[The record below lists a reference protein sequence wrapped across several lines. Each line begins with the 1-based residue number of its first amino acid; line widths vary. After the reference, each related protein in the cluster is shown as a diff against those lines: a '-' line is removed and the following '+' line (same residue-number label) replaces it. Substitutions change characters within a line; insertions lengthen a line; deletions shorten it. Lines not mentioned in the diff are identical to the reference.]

1 VYFVA
6 PAMIATSPLVIASGA
21 KQSPG
26 SRALEAMIGRMRMNR
41 LAIAALM
48 GTTAIVPRTASPADA
63 SDHRIHISRGA
74 VSSSDP
80 IVLTPEGAKVELVAS
95 FSMAAA
101 AFVPDP
107 YAGKCRFIAVKYTLK
122 KDDQKLI
129 LGDAYKESDPDDP
142 LVLHAD
148 ELRNAAGRLG
158 ADTIYLL
165 LNDSDALDGVKGLHD
180 CRILGDDSGRP
191 RGEEMREVSCQDP
204 AGKTLRFSEYA
215 ARASFY
221 ACGAKGEK
229 K

>member
-1 VYFVA
+1 
-6 PAMIATSPLVIASGA
+6 
-21 KQSPG
+21 
-26 SRALEAMIGRMRMNR
+26 MNR
-41 LAIAALM
+41 FVVAALI
-48 GTTAIVPRTASPADA
+48 GTAIVPRTAFAAQEP

-80 IVLTPEGAKVELVAS
+80 IVLTPEGAKVEIMPS

-107 YAGKCRFIAVKYTLK
+107 YSEKCRLVTVKYTLK

-129 LGDAYKESDPDDP
+129 LGDAYRESDPDDP

-148 ELRNAAGRLG
+148 ELRNAAGKLG
-158 ADTIYLL
+158 ANSIYLL
-165 LNDSDALDGVKGLHD
+165 LNDSDALERVKGLHD
-180 CRILGDDSGRP
+180 CKVLSDDNGRP

-204 AGKTLRFSEYA
+204 AGKALRFSQYA

-229 K
+229 KK

>member
-1 VYFVA
+1 MKIPRHLA
-6 PAMIATSPLVIASGA
+6 LV
-21 KQSPG
+21 
-26 SRALEAMIGRMRMNR
+26 
-41 LAIAALM
+41 
-48 GTTAIVPRTASPADA
+48 TAIVPAILAARLSTAQET

-80 IVLTPEGAKVELVAS
+80 IVLTPDGAKVELTPS

-101 AFVPDP
+101 AFVRDP
-107 YAGKCRFIAVKYTLK
+107 YAEKCRLVTVKYTLK
-122 KDDQKLI
+122 KDDQKSI

-148 ELRNAAGRLG
+148 ELRNAAGKLG
-158 ADTIYLL
+158 ANAIYLL

-180 CRILGDDSGRP
+180 CRILGDDIGRP

-204 AGKTLRFSEYA
+204 AGKALRFSQYA

-229 K
+229 KK

>member
-1 VYFVA
+1 MRAAREEYDGL
-6 PAMIATSPLVIASGA
+6 MRRHCLRPLSALLLIAS
-21 KQSPG
+21 
-26 SRALEAMIGRMRMNR
+26 
-41 LAIAALM
+41 LAAWVVSAQE
-48 GTTAIVPRTASPADA
+48 A
-63 SDHRIHISRGA
+63 SDHRIHISRGS

-80 IVLTPEGAKVELVAS
+80 IVLTPEGAKVELTPS
-95 FSMAAA
+95 FSMATA

-107 YAGKCRFIAVKYTLK
+107 YTGRCRFVTVKYTLK
-122 KDDQKLI
+122 KDDQKSI

-148 ELRNAAGRLG
+148 ELRNAAGKFG
-158 ADTIYLL
+158 ANAIYLL

-180 CRILGDDSGRP
+180 CKILGDDNGRP

-204 AGKTLRFSEYA
+204 AGKVRRFSQYA

-221 ACGAKGEK
+221 ACGAKGEPHK

>member
-1 VYFVA
+1 
-6 PAMIATSPLVIASGA
+6 
-21 KQSPG
+21 
-26 SRALEAMIGRMRMNR
+26 MRVNR
-41 LAIAALM
+41 FAIAALM
-48 GTTAIVPRTASPADA
+48 GTAAIVSRTASAADA

-80 IVLTPEGAKVELVAS
+80 IVLTPEGAKVELTPS

-107 YAGKCRFIAVKYTLK
+107 YAEKCRLVTVKYTLK

-129 LGDAYKESDPDDP
+129 LGDAYRESDPDDP
-142 LVLHAD
+142 TVLHAD
-148 ELRNAAGRLG
+148 ELRNAAGKLG
-158 ADTIYLL
+158 ANSIYLL

-180 CRILGDDSGRP
+180 CKVASDDNGRP
-191 RGEEMREVSCQDP
+191 REEEMREVKCQDP
-204 AGKTLRFSEYA
+204 AGKTLRFSQYA

-229 K
+229 KK

>member
-1 VYFVA
+1 MLPLAGEGYDSPMSMTRRF
-6 PAMIATSPLVIASGA
+6 ATLG
-21 KQSPG
+21 
-26 SRALEAMIGRMRMNR
+26 
-41 LAIAALM
+41 IAALSILA
-48 GTTAIVPRTASPADA
+48 TRARAADEP
-63 SDHRIHISRGA
+63 SDHRIHISRGT

-80 IVLTPEGAKVELVAS
+80 IVLTPEGAKVELTPS
-95 FSMAAA
+95 FSMAQA

-107 YAGKCRFIAVKYTLK
+107 YAGKCKFVAVKYTLK

-180 CRILGDDSGRP
+180 CRILGDDGGRP

-204 AGKTLRFSEYA
+204 AGKTVRFSEYA

-229 K
+229 KK

>member
-1 VYFVA
+1 MSTTRRF
-6 PAMIATSPLVIASGA
+6 ATLG
-21 KQSPG
+21 
-26 SRALEAMIGRMRMNR
+26 
-41 LAIAALM
+41 IAALSILA
-48 GTTAIVPRTASPADA
+48 TRAFAADA
-63 SDHRIHISRGA
+63 SDHRIHISRGT

-80 IVLTPEGAKVELVAS
+80 IVLTAEGAKVELTPS
-95 FSMAAA
+95 FSMAQA

-107 YAGKCRFIAVKYTLK
+107 YAGKCKFVAVKYTLK

-180 CRILGDDSGRP
+180 CRILGDDGGRP

-204 AGKTLRFSEYA
+204 AGKTVRFSEYA

-229 K
+229 KK